1 MNIQNI
7 IDNENLQDSRS
18 KLQAIARYYGIEPQ
32 TRQAIEEMA
41 ELTQALCKQ
50 QRNKY
55 TQPSINTIEELAD
68 VSIMIGQLIYLF
80 GCGDQVENVMK
91 IKLNRQMERVK
102 RGQ

>member
-1 MNIQNI
+1 MSLQNI
-7 IDNENLQDSRS
+7 IDNENLQGDRS
-18 KLQAIARYYGIEPQ
+18 KLQSIAKHYGIESQ
-32 TRQAIEEMA
+32 IRQSIEEMA

-50 QRNKY
+50 IKNKCS
-55 TQPSINTIEELAD
+55 QPSLNVIEELAD

-91 IKLNRQMERVK
+91 IKLNRQLERVK